1 MKIIKGVGDFF
12 ALDIGTTAVR
22 VVQLSKNGPDSWSL
36 QHYGYAPIDES
47 IAAASSAESQRR
59 LGEVIMTAVGQSG
72 IRTKNVV
79 LGLPSNKTF
88 TTVVDVPSMPD
99 AELKATIKYQIDQY
113 IPMSVEDAKT
123 DWVSLG
129 RSLHDPSKLEIL
141 ITSTANDY
149 AEQRLEEVEAL
160 GFNVIAL
167 EPDPIA
173 MVRSLHAA
181 NPNGA
186 QLIVDMGEASTD
198 LAVTYGDAPR
208 LVRTIPTGLR
218 TLVKAAV
225 QNLGVQEDQARQFIL
240 KFGLAP
246 DRLDGQ
252 VYRAIES
259 TLDNFA
265 SELVKSIK
273 FFQTRCPDIAI
284 TNMLISGYASAVP
297 MFGDYV
303 SAKTSVQAVVA
314 DPWQSIRVSNND
326 AQQLS
331 AVRSEFAA
339 VIGLAKRES
348 VA

>member
-1 MKIIKGVGDFF
+1 M
-12 ALDIGTTAVR
+12 
-22 VVQLSKNGPDSWSL
+22 
-36 QHYGYAPIDES
+36 
-47 IAAASSAESQRR
+47 
-59 LGEVIMTAVGQSG
+59 
-72 IRTKNVV
+72 
-79 LGLPSNKTF
+79 
-88 TTVVDVPSMPD
+88 
-99 AELKATIKYQIDQY
+99 
-113 IPMSVEDAKT
+113 
-123 DWVSLG
+123 
-129 RSLHDPSKLEIL
+129 
-141 ITSTANDY
+141 
-149 AEQRLEEVEAL
+149 
-160 GFNVIAL
+160 
-167 EPDPIA
+167 
-173 MVRSLHAA
+173 
-181 NPNGA
+181 
-186 QLIVDMGEASTD
+186 
-198 LAVTYGDAPR
+198 
-208 LVRTIPTGLR
+208 RTIPTGLR

-326 AQQLS
+326 AQRLS